1 MSSKSYSDMLP
12 FKSWDVLFVTKAHRS
27 CDRLIC
33 MIRTGMHDDVI
44 FYCGEEEECVTSVL
58 VVVKAESYIYLKS

>member
-33 MIRTGMHDDVI
+33 MIRTGMYDDVI
-44 FYCGEEEECVTSVL
+44 FIVGRRKSVTSVL
-58 VVVKAESYIYLKS
+58 VVVKAESCIYLKS